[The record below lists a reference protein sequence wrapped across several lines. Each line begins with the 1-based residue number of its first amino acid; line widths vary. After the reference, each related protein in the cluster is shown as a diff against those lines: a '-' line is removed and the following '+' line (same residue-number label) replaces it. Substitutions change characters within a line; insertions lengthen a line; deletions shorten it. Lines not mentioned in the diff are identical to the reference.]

1 MTSAA
6 EPLFVDTNVL
16 VYASWTV
23 APMHTRARDTLATY
37 RRAGASQYISRQV
50 IREWLAT
57 LNRPRTGLA
66 LADLIAEAQTFDAH
80 FAILDDTAATTA
92 NLLTLL
98 PQASGRRVHDV
109 NIVATMQAAGIR
121 RLLTNNP
128 TDFAAFSHL
137 ITVLPLV

>member
-6 EPLFVDTNVL
+6 DPLFVDTNVL
-16 VYASWTV
+16 VYASWAA
-23 APMHTRARDTLATY
+23 APLHTHARSVLATH
-37 RRAGASQYISRQV
+37 RNAGAPLYISRQV

-66 LADLIAEAQTFDAH
+66 LADLIAEAQAFDAH
-80 FAILDDTAATTA
+80 FTILDDIATTTA
-92 NLLTLL
+92 NLLALL
-98 PQASGRRVHDV
+98 PQASGVRVHDV
-109 NIVATMQAAGIR
+109 NIVATMQAGGVQ

-128 TDFAAFSHL
+128 SDFAAFSHL

>member
-6 EPLFVDTNVL
+6 DPLFVDTNIL
-16 VYASWTV
+16 VYASWAA
-23 APMHTRARDTLATY
+23 APLHAPARSMLATH
-37 RRAGASQYISRQV
+37 RSAGAPLYISRQV

-66 LADLIAEAQTFDAH
+66 LIDLIAEAQAFDAH
-80 FAILDDTAATTA
+80 FTILDETAATTA
-92 NLLTLL
+92 NLLALL
-98 PQASGRRVHDV
+98 PHASGVRVHDV
-109 NIVATMQAAGIR
+109 NIVATMQVGGVH

-128 TDFAAFSHL
+128 SDFAAFEHL